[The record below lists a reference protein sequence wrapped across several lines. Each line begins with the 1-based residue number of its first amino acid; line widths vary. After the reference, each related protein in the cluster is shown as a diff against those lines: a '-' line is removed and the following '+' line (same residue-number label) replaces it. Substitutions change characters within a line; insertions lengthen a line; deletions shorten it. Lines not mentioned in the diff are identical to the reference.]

1 MKNIIKKSLVFVLS
15 AALALSF
22 SMPAKKAGADT
33 YNQVFNVSNLA
44 ELTQAQEAIKQD
56 TSGTGKYLVNITD
69 DIRIIGG
76 DYSTAFGFAVT
87 RNKVTLD
94 GNNHTMECSHGGG
107 SVWVEGST
115 SELTLQNIVLSG
127 DNVQADGPGL
137 VNVMSSAKI
146 VIEDGTIIQNSI
158 GNSSFGGGI
167 AATNSEIVMN
177 GGIIRNCGIR
187 DGSCCYGGGVG
198 INYGSTFTM
207 NGGTITECFADGDW
221 INEQDTRQQA
231 GMGGGVFVTGG
242 SLFTMNGGTISNNYA
257 THFGGGV
264 AVAVNSY
271 ASENL
276 GRMRSKVV
284 INDGTISGNS
294 AENGG
299 GIAATAYYF
308 SNSSP
313 FGPSSGGGNINDAG
327 LYVNGGTIDSN
338 EAYDGGGIF
347 LAFVRNNSYVSNVYL
362 KDATISNN
370 QADEFGAG
378 IMANGYWTQTN
389 IEGCTITGNSSQE
402 NGGGIAALYTPSG
415 GFTSIKD
422 TTITDNTSGEIG
434 AGVYYDADAPLRI
447 SGANRIQ
454 DNTYDGKK
462 NNLNILSTTKLV
474 SVIGD
479 LTGSKIGLSDPVL
492 WGDGISDAQAT
503 TAAAKLTSG
512 YITYNSELVPKDA
525 FTSDHATWYPDYSA
539 DGNEVRLVQK
549 VNNSKIKG
557 GNILVD
563 GLIGV
568 TLWVDLDAST
578 EAEREAYSMQF
589 TLDDHTGSGEVQTAE
604 YDSTKTVENP
614 STGDTYY
621 GFTFEDVKAPQMADE
636 ITAELL
642 QDGDEV
648 GVEKV
653 YSVEQYA
660 ENMINKDNT
669 KQDYKDFLRPMLNY
683 GAFAQKYF
691 NYNKSDLANKN
702 NDMSDTVY
710 EQTVD
715 PKYEMSTEGG
725 LSGIAVKHF
734 GMALNDGVDLHFEF
748 TADSNVNMDEYTA
761 VLNDDPNKE
770 PMFIDD
776 NDQPTHELVMPFTEL
791 ETQGVKTYYVN
802 VYNIPAHRYD
812 DTMTVTLYKKS
823 DPATT
828 FKIHFSVLSYA
839 YEIIEKDADVPEGIV
854 KEDLVNLLKSMV
866 LYNVWAEKYF
876 NKYPGEYIRTK
887 RVITEKA

>member
-15 AALALSF
+15 VAMALSF
-22 SMPAKKAGADT
+22 SMPAKKAQADT
-33 YNQVFNVSNLA
+33 YDQVFEVSTMA
-44 ELTQAQEAIKQD
+44 ELEQACNAINSAS
-56 TSGTGKYLVNITD
+56 SGNFKINVNAD
-69 DIRIIGG
+69 LNGPG
-76 DYSTAFGFAVT
+76 AWFGLQK
-87 RNKVTLD
+87 NKTTID
-94 GNNHTMECSHGGG
+94 GHNHTMYSNGHGGMLDVRNNGTEVTVEDITFEGAETG
-107 SVWVEGST
+107 SDPGVFYVLDSGK
-115 SELTLQNIVLSG
+115 LTMNDGVTIQNNTG
-127 DNVQADGPGL
+127 DNYY
-137 VNVMSSAKI
+137 
-146 VIEDGTIIQNSI
+146 
-158 GNSSFGGGI
+158 GGGVTVQD
-167 AATNSEIVMN
+167 ATFIMN
-177 GGIIRNCGIR
+177 GGTIDNCGI
-187 DGSCCYGGGVG
+187 DTGSVCYGGGVG
-198 INYGSTFTM
+198 VIAGGLFIM
-207 NGGTITECFADGDW
+207 NGGTISNCFANSDYSSG
-221 INEQDTRQQA
+221 A
-231 GMGGGVFVTGG
+231 LFSSMGGGVFVTGG
-242 SLFTMNGGTISNNYA
+242 SEFIMNDGEISDNEAYY
-257 THFGGGV
+257 FGGGV
-264 AVAVNSY
+264 A
-271 ASENL
+271 E
-276 GRMRSKVV
+276 V
-284 INDGTISGNS
+284 ISLDEIYEGGNYGYVYSNVTINGGTISGNS
-294 AENGG
+294 SNGG
-299 GIAATAYYF
+299 GGGVFCSGFYYCDGVPIGT
-308 SNSSP
+308 S
-313 FGPSSGGGNINDAG
+313 GPSGGRAETPG
-327 LYVNGGTIDSN
+327 LFVNGGTITNN
-338 EAYDGGGIF
+338 ESYEGGGVYT
-347 LAFVRNNSYVSNVYL
+347 LASRRPSKIHN
-362 KDATISNN
+362 ATITNN
-370 QADEFGAG
+370 YAEGKAAG
-378 IMANGYWTQTN
+378 VENDYYWSVMD
-389 IEGCTITGNSSQE
+389 IDGCTISGNE
-402 NGGGIAALYTPSG
+402 TDGAGGGVLACRNGGGGST
-415 GFTSIKD
+415 TIKD
-422 TTITDNTSGEIG
+422 STITNNTSKSLG
-434 AGVYYDADAPLRI
+434 AGVTYDNQSRI
-447 SGANRIQ
+447 NIKGANTVQ
-454 DNTYDGKK
+454 NNTYNGAK
-462 NNLNILSTTKLV
+462 NNLNVLSESYPVYVTG
-474 SVIGD
+474 S
-479 LTGSKIGLSDPVL
+479 LTGSEIGLSDPVL
-492 WGDGISDAQAT
+492 WGDGISDEAAT

-512 YITYNSELVPKDA
+512 YKTNNPSLVPKDA
-525 FTSDHATWYPDYSA
+525 FTSDHKTWYPDYSA
-539 DGNEVRLVQK
+539 DGNEVRLVK
-549 VNNSKIKG
+549 KTNNSKIRG

-568 TLWVDLDAST
+568 TLWVELDATT

-589 TLDDHTGSGEVQTAE
+589 TLDDHTGSGVVQTAE
-604 YDSTKTVENP
+604 YDSTKTAENP

-642 QDGDEV
+642 QDGDAT
-648 GVEKV
+648 GVEKE

-669 KQDYKDFLRPMLNY
+669 KQDYKDFLKPMLNY

-715 PKYEMSTEGG
+715 SKYEMSTEGG